1 MAIYGLMIEA
11 LLPVK
16 FGADTEPDAVVVP
29 PLIDADVEKLW
40 VWPEPLP
47 VVAVEPTLGV
57 PDVPCKAV
65 SDEPIPPTLPL
76 LICGKVITPNAFVVA
91 LVLCIIKWEWLG
103 ICAVVSAVEPV
114 VPEIEIEPETPLD
127 EPENDGADTEPDG
140 VTVAEPPVEPKVE
153 YVEPLPIAN
162 LSCKLGK

>member
-1 MAIYGLMIEA
+1 M
-11 LLPVK
+11 
-16 FGADTEPDAVVVP
+16 
-29 PLIDADVEKLW
+29 
-40 VWPEPLP
+40 
-47 VVAVEPTLGV
+47 
-57 PDVPCKAV
+57 
-65 SDEPIPPTLPL
+65 PPTLPL
-76 LICGKVITPNAFVVA
+76 LICGKVITPNPFVVKE
-91 LVLCIIKWEWLG
+91 VLCIIRCEWLG

-114 VPEIEIEPETPLD
+114 VPEIDTEPETPLA